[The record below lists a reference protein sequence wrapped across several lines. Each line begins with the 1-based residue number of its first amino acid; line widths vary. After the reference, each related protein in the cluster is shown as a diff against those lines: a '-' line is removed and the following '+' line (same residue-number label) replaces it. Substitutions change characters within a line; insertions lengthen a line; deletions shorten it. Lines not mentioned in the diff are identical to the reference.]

1 MSKDSIGKVLTVA
14 VSLCV
19 VCSVIVSAL
28 AVGLREKQEINKK
41 LDKRRNVLI
50 AAGMIGPDDKVDVQ
64 ELFKSIDPC
73 VIDLATGEVAKD
85 IDLGTFDQRT
95 RAKDPATSIEI
106 DSDLDTGA
114 IKRRSK
120 LAEAYVQRKDGKL
133 ETVVLPFH
141 GKGLWST
148 MYGFVSLES
157 DLTTVRGL
165 VFYEHGET
173 AGLGGEVENPI
184 WRAQWPGK
192 VLFEDGEYKFEV
204 LKGAV
209 LDNDPKA
216 SHKADGI
223 SGATIT
229 IRGVDGML
237 RYWLG
242 ENGFKPFLDKLA
254 QKEKIDG

>member
-1 MSKDSIGKVLTVA
+1 MSKDSIGKVLFVA

-28 AVGLREKQEINKK
+28 AVGLRDRQEINKQ

-50 AAGMIGPDDKVDVQ
+50 AAAIIGPDDDVDVQ
-64 ELFKSIDPC
+64 ELFKSIDAC
-73 VIDLATGEVAKD
+73 VVNLATGEIASD
-85 IDLGTFDQRT
+85 IDPATFEQRVA
-95 RAKDPATSIEI
+95 AKDPERSIEI
-106 DSDLDTGA
+106 PTKEDLGH

-120 LAEAYVQRKDGKL
+120 FAEAFIQRENGKL
-133 ETVVLPFH
+133 SCVVLPFH

-148 MYGFVSLES
+148 MYGFVALES
-157 DLTTVRGL
+157 DLKTVRGL
-165 VFYEHGET
+165 VFYQQGET

-184 WRAQWPGK
+184 WRGQWPGK
-192 VLFEDGEYKFEV
+192 VMYKDGEYKFDV

-209 LDNDPKA
+209 LPNDPA
-216 SHKADGI
+216 AQHKADGI

-229 IRGVDGML
+229 VRGVDAML

-242 ENGFKPFLDKLA
+242 DSGFKPFLDKLA
-254 QKEKIDG
+254 KKEPNDG